1 MAASVIKSVIMFYYL
16 CIAVEYCVAEV
27 PPPAY
32 ILAANNANVPPEI
45 LYAVA
50 LTESGTKTANGE
62 LRPWPWTLNI
72 KGTGYFFNSQIEACS
87 TLRQALTTTSSKRID
102 VGIAQIN
109 IGYHGHYVTSP
120 CELLEPYTNLRI
132 AAMLLRQHYQQSNNN
147 QNWLIVAGKY
157 HAPNN
162 PTNAARYRSKV
173 KKHLI
178 KQSL

>member
-1 MAASVIKSVIMFYYL
+1 MGYA
-16 CIAVEYCVAEV
+16 VAEL

-32 ILAANNANVPPEI
+32 ILAANAANVPPEI

-50 LTESGTKTANGE
+50 LTESGTKVANGH

-72 KGTGYFFNSQIEACS
+72 KGKGYLFNSQREACYM
-87 TLRQALTTTSSKRID
+87 LNQALTTTSSKRID

-109 IGYHGHYVTSP
+109 IGYHGQYVSSP

-132 AAMLLRQHYQQSNNN
+132 AAKLLQQHYQQGSPD
-147 QNWLIVAGKY
+147 WLIVAGKY

-173 KKHLI
+173 QQHLI

>member
-1 MAASVIKSVIMFYYL
+1 MATSIIKAFIAPCLL
-16 CIAVEYCVAEV
+16 CIYIGSVLAEL

-32 ILAANNANVPPEI
+32 ILAANTANVPPQI

-50 LTESGTKTANGE
+50 LTESGAKIASGK

-72 KGTGYFFNSQIEACS
+72 KGQGYLFKSRSEACYR
-87 TLRQALTTTSSKRID
+87 LKEALTTVPPKRID
-102 VGIAQIN
+102 VGIAQVN
-109 IGYHGHYVTSP
+109 IGYHGQYVASP

-132 AAMLLRQHYQQSNNN
+132 AAQLLQQHYQQTNNN
-147 QNWLIVAGKY
+147 KDWLIVAGKY

-162 PTNAARYRSKV
+162 PANAARYRSKV

-178 KQSL
+178 NQSR